1 MANDFKMQ
9 FFLFFTVKNNHFVLK
24 YFITKHEDFGE
35 VLIVGNTSLCLSIF
49 LSKLYLSA
57 LHFLTF
63 SYQLAKMVV
72 GTVINAFLAF
82 KFCEWKVGDP
92 SNETSVADLPYGTI
106 LNQYHTDWKVAVF
119 LKFRSWALFW
129 KTITTDSSMYGRS
142 LLLKSA
148 SVRAVHA
155 RKLDCGLS
163 EVLPSTSTVSS
174 TPCSQISSST
184 RMS

>member
-1 MANDFKMQ
+1 M
-9 FFLFFTVKNNHFVLK
+9 
-24 YFITKHEDFGE
+24 YFITKHEEFSD

-49 LSKLYLSA
+49 LVKLYLSA
-57 LHFLTF
+57 LHLLTF
-63 SYQLAKMVV
+63 SYQLAKMGV
-72 GTVINAFLAF
+72 GTVINVFLAF

-92 SNETSVADLPYGTI
+92 SNETSTVDLSHGTI
-106 LNQYHTDWKVAVF
+106 LNQYHTGWKVVVF
-119 LKFRSWALFW
+119 LKFRSWTLFW

-142 LLLKSA
+142 FLLKSA

-163 EVLPSTSTVSS
+163 DVLPSTSTVSS